1 MKIDKN
7 SLSFAALAFALTAT
21 PVFADKQN
29 DKMNMPGMQH
39 EQMSG
44 MNMDSGKGQTHTGQ
58 GTVTRVDAKAG
69 KLGLKHG
76 PIQSLNWPAMTMD
89 FAVADPSLLKSV
101 RKGQAV
107 DFEMKAGT
115 DGNYV
120 LTRITPS
127 K

>member
-1 MKIDKN
+1 MKINKN
-7 SLSFAALAFALTAT
+7 ALPFTALVFALAAAPAL
-21 PVFADKQN
+21 ADKQS
-29 DKMNMPGMQH
+29 DTMNMPGMQH

-89 FAVADPSLLKSV
+89 FAVADPALLKSI

-107 DFEMKAGT
+107 HFEMKPGT

-120 LTRITPS
+120 VTRVAPG